1 MHEFEKQALAAK
13 TMTTGVGLGAVGVS
27 GHFLETGRQKRRDK
41 KNKRAEMYKATADE
55 LQKMAQVDAYQ
66 QKTEWSC
73 SAGALKAVTL
83 HHGFDF
89 TEEELIKAIGARKG
103 RGAET
108 TDIMNGAKKLGFD
121 AYEGSFESLDDAK
134 KTLKKGIPII
144 ADVQSFNYP
153 GKGHY
158 IVIAGFKPGKGFI
171 VMDPNTKG
179 KTAIDNWRL
188 MSAEELEEKWWD
200 RAMASPHQLM
210 PKWGVMVKPKTKEK
224 TARFITEAELRA
236 FGDRYPER
244 RQKILNKL
252 NRDGWYSTDG
262 QPLEK
267 TANGDMMAYFQ
278 DNPQKL
284 KEYQARQAAK
294 KKGKRRV
301 LPWGRNMTAKE
312 RLVASRSPRKTK
324 EAGIGSK
331 LEKLRILRK
340 SSKGLT
346 WAERKALYGKGTPL
360 TFGAGLGRK
369 GHGSSEIDYL
379 PAVVGGGV
387 GLAIGASSK
396 AKTAEELAKGFAYE
410 LRVAAEKVAN
420 DPVKE
425 KLILHGI
432 PLALEWRKGEVRKY
446 FNHNPLKKKSTG
458 TIDYNK
464 KMKADYGYV
473 RGIIDADGEEL
484 DVYLGPNRESE
495 KVFVLEKLR
504 NTDNSFD
511 ENKIMLGYDSMA
523 EAKKSYLQ
531 HQGKDEMGKVRE
543 LTLAQFKKEFMS
555 KKKTASGDSNET
567 LRMAAKTSSGD
578 ILGRNA
584 MRRAKMESAT
594 AHPSFG
600 KFAESAFWDE
610 LQKIS
615 SAGTALEALSIGGK
629 AGGILGGIGAAR
641 GDDVTVGKVI
651 KGIGTAALVG
661 ALIALGLQRNA
672 IGKSTLPKF

>member
-1 MHEFEKQALAAK
+1 MI
-13 TMTTGVGLGAVGVS
+13 S
-27 GHFLETGRQKRRDK
+27 
-41 KNKRAEMYKATADE
+41 
-55 LQKMAQVDAYQ
+55 AYQ
-66 QKTEWSC
+66 QNTEWSC
-73 SAGALKAVTL
+73 SAASLKAALL
-83 HHGFDF
+83 HIGGDF
-89 TEEELIKAIGARKG
+89 SEEELIKAIGAKKG

-121 AYEGSFESLDDAK
+121 AYEGPFKSLDDAK

-200 RAMASPHQLM
+200 RAMAPPHELM
-210 PKWGVMVKPKTKEK
+210 PKWGVMVKPK
-224 TARFITEAELRA
+224 
-236 FGDRYPER
+236 
-244 RQKILNKL
+244 
-252 NRDGWYSTDG
+252 
-262 QPLEK
+262 PLEK
-267 TANGDMMAYFQ
+267 TANGDMMAYFR

-284 KEYQARQAAK
+284 KEYQTRQAAK

-301 LPWGRNMTAKE
+301 IPWGRKMTAQE
-312 RLVASRSPRKTK
+312 RFAASRSPGKTK
-324 EAGIGSK
+324 K
-331 LEKLRILRK
+331 
-340 SSKGLT
+340 
-346 WAERKALYGKGTPL
+346 
-360 TFGAGLGRK
+360 
-369 GHGSSEIDYL
+369 
-379 PAVVGGGV
+379 
-387 GLAIGASSK
+387 
-396 AKTAEELAKGFAYE
+396 
-410 LRVAAEKVAN
+410 AN

-425 KLILHGI
+425 KLTLHGI
-432 PLALEWRKGEVRKY
+432 PLALEWRKDEVRKY
-446 FNHNPLKKKSTG
+446 FNHDPLKKKSTG

-473 RGIIDADGEEL
+473 RGIMDADGEEL
-484 DVYLGPNRESE
+484 DVYLGPNRESL

-543 LTLAQFKKEFMS
+543 ITLEQFKKEFMT
-555 KKKTASGDSNET
+555 KKKTASGDSNEA
-567 LRMAAKTSSGD
+567 LRKAGEKQAQGD
-578 ILGRNA
+578 ILGRSA
-584 MRRAKMESAT
+584 MRRAKMESAS

-615 SAGTALEALSIGGK
+615 SAGTALEALAIGGK
-629 AGGILGGIGAAR
+629 AGGMIGGIGAAS
-641 GDDVTVGKVI
+641 GDDPTVSKVI
-651 KGIGTAALVG
+651 KGIGTTALIG